1 MPGVRHKPQ
10 PHPRQGINAARPEH
24 PIQGR
29 SSGTV
34 PDTRPSQT
42 ACLGTG
48 EGIITSG
55 KEPGMRQVIVNN
67 IMSLDGYH
75 VLLDA
80 RRFDGS
86 NNVLLRYAV
95 QR

>member
-1 MPGVRHKPQ
+1 
-10 PHPRQGINAARPEH
+10 
-24 PIQGR
+24 
-29 SSGTV
+29 
-34 PDTRPSQT
+34 
-42 ACLGTG
+42 
-48 EGIITSG
+48 
-55 KEPGMRQVIVNN
+55 MRQVIVNN